1 MANKSAADIKSIL
14 RSYAAGD
21 SFGVAYEFTEFV
33 YKVDPEILREKEGW
47 PYGGVSDDT
56 LLTLLTI
63 QALDF
68 TSPQKSQEKFLN
80 SLKSAA
86 PQLRGLGPT
95 TRSAL
100 GLPVKEIEVSQIGTS
115 NGALMRTALLG
126 LAFTLEQADE
136 RRIFVRALAEA
147 THRSPSA
154 VGCAIIGSALFS
166 DARAN
171 GESHSLY
178 EVAKAEADA
187 IKGDFDIALSDW
199 REPLCTG
206 ISNESTET
214 LNAVLWTVKKS
225 GSARKALQISCELG
239 GDTDTVAA
247 LSTALL
253 VARKGAAADFE
264 SISWLNEINWS
275 EIASLEE
282 CGELLHNSLD
292 IAKVVS

>member
-1 MANKSAADIKSIL
+1 MRTLSAADITSIL

-21 SFGVAYEFTEFV
+21 SFGVAFEFTDTYNEA
-33 YKVDPEILREKEGW
+33 DPEILREKDGW

-68 TSPQKSQEKFLN
+68 TSPRKSQENFLN
-80 SLKSAA
+80 ALKGAA

-100 GLPVKEIEVSQIGTS
+100 GLPVKEIELSQVGIS

-126 LAFTLEQADE
+126 LAFNVSQN
-136 RRIFVRALAEA
+136 RQRQIFVRALAEA
-147 THRSPSA
+147 THRTSSA
-154 VGCAIIGSALFS
+154 VGCAIIGSALFA
-166 DARAN
+166 DARAH
-171 GESHSLY
+171 GESNSLY
-178 EVAKAEADA
+178 EVAQAEADA
-187 IKGDFDIALSDW
+187 IKGDFEIAMSDW
-199 REPLCTG
+199 QEPICTG

-214 LNAVLWTVKKS
+214 LNAVLWTVKESK
-225 GSARKALQISCELG
+225 SAREALQIACELG

-253 VARKGAAADFE
+253 VARKGVKADFE
-264 SISWLNEINWS
+264 SITWLNDINWS
-275 EIASLEE
+275 EISSLEQCAE
-282 CGELLHNSLD
+282 KLHRSFELE
-292 IAKVVS
+292 KVTP